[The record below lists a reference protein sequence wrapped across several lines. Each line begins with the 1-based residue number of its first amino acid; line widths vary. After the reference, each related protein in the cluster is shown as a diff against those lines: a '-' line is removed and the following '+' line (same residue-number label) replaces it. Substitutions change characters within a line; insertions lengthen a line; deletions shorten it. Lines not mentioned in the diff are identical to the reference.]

1 MKKLQLYKGET
12 ALIDDDDYAE
22 LTKIKWWVSS
32 RGYIKGLV
40 DGQHTYL
47 HRHLMK
53 LCKGDKK
60 IVDHIWGLL
69 IAIIATGLQM
79 TGVVSISDIEQ
90 VGLVDRLLV
99 IANLLAQLFG
109 FILAIYGRVT
119 AKHAIG
125 NPLDNRKSNL
135 RICTNSENIK
145 SGLLNNKISTRKLA
159 QQLRN
164 DYKIPIRRN
173 TYGHKGVSW
182 NTRDRRWKVQVCHN
196 KNIFYVGYF
205 INIDEEITAY
215 NEASKQIKGG
225 DNASA
230 AD

>member
-60 IVDHIWGLL
+60 IVDHI
-69 IAIIATGLQM
+69 
-79 TGVVSISDIEQ
+79 
-90 VGLVDRLLV
+90 
-99 IANLLAQLFG
+99 N
-109 FILAIYGRVT
+109 
-119 AKHAIG
+119 G